1 MLTREAPLRELV
13 RETLLKKIGAGQLG
27 PGERI
32 VEAALAEELG
42 VSSIPVREAIRELVS
57 IRVLEFA
64 PHRGAWVRKVSLR
77 ETIEALRI
85 RAVLEPMAA
94 PAAAAQSRDWRA
106 NLRRAVQSL
115 MAAARSRDFVAL
127 QEHNQ
132 RFHRM
137 IVEAAG
143 NCVLLRLWDSM
154 AFEIRT
160 RFVLEY
166 LTSFDPAALARDH
179 ELIFDAIDRG
189 DAKRTARLLKS
200 HSRNLVRYLKQQQR
214 LQEGRACQRT
224 PV

>member
-1 MLTREAPLRELV
+1 MLIREPPLRELV

-32 VEAALAEELG
+32 VEAALADELN

-57 IRVLEFA
+57 MKVLDFA

-94 PAAAAQSRDWRA
+94 SAAAARPREWHAS
-106 NLRRAVQSL
+106 LRRMLQAL
-115 MAAARSRDFVAL
+115 MSAARNRDFVAF

-132 RFHRM
+132 RFHRT

-143 NCVLLRLWDSM
+143 NVVLLRLWDSM

-160 RFVLEY
+160 RFILEY
-166 LTSFDPAALARDH
+166 LTCFDPVSLAKDH
-179 ELIFDAIDRG
+179 ESIAGALDRG
-189 DAKRTARLLKS
+189 DAKKAAGLLKS
-200 HSRNLVRYLKQQQR
+200 HSRNLVRYLRQQQR
-214 LQEGRACQRT
+214 LQET
-224 PV
+224 